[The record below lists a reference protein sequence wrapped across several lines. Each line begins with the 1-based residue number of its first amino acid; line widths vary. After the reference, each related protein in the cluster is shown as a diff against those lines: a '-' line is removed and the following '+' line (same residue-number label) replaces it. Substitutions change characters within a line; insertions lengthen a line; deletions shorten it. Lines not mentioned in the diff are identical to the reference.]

1 MVVPWCSSSHYS
13 RLELFPAIT
22 ISNLA
27 RTLNDGLPKSYPG
40 KIRKKTSTSIS
51 ERLPKLSCKKAPV
64 HPKIHSI
71 FDNLL
76 DGGAKPKNN
85 DTNMTKDR
93 KLGILL
99 LVWQKTE
106 PWNKPCFTM
115 TRLRTERSGLTMQ
128 PLTDLRRCSPLRL
141 P

>member
-1 MVVPWCSSSHYS
+1 VFIKPLLQI
-13 RLELFPAIT
+13 RTFPAIT

-40 KIRKKTSTSIS
+40 KIRKKTSTSSS

-76 DGGAKPKNN
+76 DVGES
-85 DTNMTKDR
+85 
-93 KLGILL
+93 
-99 LVWQKTE
+99 QKT
-106 PWNKPCFTM
+106 M
-115 TRLRTERSGLTMQ
+115 TQT
-128 PLTDLRRCSPLRL
+128 
-141 P
+141 